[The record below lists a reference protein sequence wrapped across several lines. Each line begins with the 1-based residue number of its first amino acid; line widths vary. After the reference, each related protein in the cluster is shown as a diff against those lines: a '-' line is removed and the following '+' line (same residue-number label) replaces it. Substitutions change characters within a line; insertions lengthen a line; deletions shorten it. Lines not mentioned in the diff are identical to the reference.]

1 MGFRPLSI
9 RRNIWLLYK
18 LLCATAVIALSGL
31 TYAHWQ
37 YLTAQTEASQRSLVK
52 QWFGSFSSLLE
63 QQETIITLIGQDIL
77 LRQREGNPDIRSELD
92 RLMNINPEFFAG
104 FALFSTA
111 GEVLDTTSNLVRPDP
126 PNLLQQPESKESFVY
141 AIESDKM
148 VLGRT
153 YNAPRLVIPARKAIR
168 DTDGQLLG
176 IMTGALKIQ
185 ADSGHFAHAAV
196 LGPHNRITILRTR
209 DRYIQYATNGELI
222 PDFFVQPLPETQ
234 YRQLMQALQQ
244 GQREP
249 EHPSE
254 RQATITFR
262 WDTNSDREHVR
273 GVALYNPRYEFWLL
287 SEVEEGYLINQ
298 FLKTATLYIALAA
311 AFLISMFYLFRFID
325 REQQHRRQQLQY
337 QADHDTLTG
346 LPNRNFLL
354 EAFDQWQTGKQNF
367 SQLFIDL
374 DHFKGINDHFG
385 HSIGDQILVELA
397 RRFEQALRE
406 DTLLV
411 RHGGDEFVLLIATHA
426 DSTAAEER
434 VGRQINAICANIPF
448 SNMTFSPGCSIG
460 VARYPEHGTTLD
472 ELLRA
477 ADVAM
482 YEAKK
487 ERNTLRFFRTDLEEQ
502 YLYRVRIEQHLR
514 GAETRGEIFLVY
526 QPQADQHGR
535 MYGVEALVR
544 WQSPVLGSVPPDA
557 FIPIAEHSGLITTLG
572 YHIIDR
578 ALADIAGL
586 QQQTGQTF
594 SLSINVSA
602 RQLMENGF
610 IDQLLERIDS
620 SLLGFE
626 QICIEVTENLLIEDI
641 EQIHHILTRAKDA
654 GVRMSLDD
662 FGTGYSSL
670 STLRSLPFHEVKID
684 KSFVDH
690 VTDDKTALAMVQ
702 NIIAIGQNYG
712 MTVLAEGVETEEQL
726 QCLITCGCDH
736 FQGYLFARPLA
747 LDDLRACIARESL
760 SPTQ

>member
-1 MGFRPLSI
+1 
-9 RRNIWLLYK
+9 
-18 LLCATAVIALSGL
+18 
-31 TYAHWQ
+31 
-37 YLTAQTEASQRSLVK
+37 
-52 QWFGSFSSLLE
+52 
-63 QQETIITLIGQDIL
+63 
-77 LRQREGNPDIRSELD
+77 
-92 RLMNINPEFFAG
+92 
-104 FALFSTA
+104 
-111 GEVLDTTSNLVRPDP
+111 
-126 PNLLQQPESKESFVY
+126 
-141 AIESDKM
+141 
-148 VLGRT
+148 
-153 YNAPRLVIPARKAIR
+153 
-168 DTDGQLLG
+168 
-176 IMTGALKIQ
+176 
-185 ADSGHFAHAAV
+185 
-196 LGPHNRITILRTR
+196 
-209 DRYIQYATNGELI
+209 
-222 PDFFVQPLPETQ
+222 
-234 YRQLMQALQQ
+234 
-244 GQREP
+244 
-249 EHPSE
+249 
-254 RQATITFR
+254 
-262 WDTNSDREHVR
+262 
-273 GVALYNPRYEFWLL
+273 
-287 SEVEEGYLINQ
+287 
-298 FLKTATLYIALAA
+298 
-311 AFLISMFYLFRFID
+311 
-325 REQQHRRQQLQY
+325 
-337 QADHDTLTG
+337 
-346 LPNRNFLL
+346 
-354 EAFDQWQTGKQNF
+354 
-367 SQLFIDL
+367 
-374 DHFKGINDHFG
+374 
-385 HSIGDQILVELA
+385 
-397 RRFEQALRE
+397 
-406 DTLLV
+406 
-411 RHGGDEFVLLIATHA
+411 
-426 DSTAAEER
+426 
-434 VGRQINAICANIPF
+434 
-448 SNMTFSPGCSIG
+448 MTFSPGCSIG

-526 QPQADQHGR
+526 QPQVDQHGR

-586 QQQTGQTF
+586 QQQTGKTF

-641 EQIHHILTRAKDA
+641 EQIHHVLTRAKDA

-736 FQGYLFARPLA
+736 FQGYLFARPLT
-747 LDDLRACIARESL
+747 LDDLRACIARENL